1 MFGVVLLRLIQFID
15 GVKIRV
21 VHVILLFFL
30 VLPKFSLKALIRTEI
45 LKCHRINVCL
55 KNLP

>member
-1 MFGVVLLRLIQFID
+1 MFGVVLLRLIQFKD
-15 GVKIRV
+15 GVKIGV

-45 LKCHRINVCL
+45 LKFHKIKLCL
-55 KNLP
+55 